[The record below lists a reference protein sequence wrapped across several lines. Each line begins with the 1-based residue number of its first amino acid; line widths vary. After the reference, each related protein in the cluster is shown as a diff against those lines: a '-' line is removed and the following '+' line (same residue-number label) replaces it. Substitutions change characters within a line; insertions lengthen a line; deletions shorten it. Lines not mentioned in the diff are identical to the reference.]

1 MAGAPDGKAMRYDG
15 LVREFLAFQGEIE
28 HHCAEIAAAAGLPE
42 DSPLRPRARR
52 ILDDLQEF
60 LRVQGELARRRLTDA
75 ELLVYR
81 EAQYV
86 MAALAD
92 DLFLH
97 EVDWAGRDDWRDD
110 ILEQRLFG
118 TRVAGEKIF
127 ENITGIAL
135 GRGRREQELAP
146 VYLLALSL
154 GFKGRHRTPDGPVAL
169 EQASLDLFQAIRGRR
184 PDLGPS
190 GASLVPSGYANVI
203 AGQGRRR
210 RWPAVSW
217 PMVIAGIAVVFC
229 LASTGIWFVV
239 TGDVAQAADAVIRAA
254 R

>member
-1 MAGAPDGKAMRYDG
+1 MLAAQDIKALRYEG
-15 LVREFLAFQGEIE
+15 LAREFLAFQAEIE
-28 HHCAEIAAAAGLPE
+28 QHRSEIAAASGLPE
-42 DSPLRPRARR
+42 DSPLHPRPARIR
-52 ILDDLQEF
+52 DDLQEF
-60 LRVQGELARRRLTDA
+60 LRVQAELARRRLTDA

-97 EVDWAGRDDWRDD
+97 EVEWAGRDDWRED
-110 ILEQRLFG
+110 ILEYRLFG

-127 ENITGIAL
+127 DNITGIAQ

-146 VYLLALSL
+146 VYLLALAL
-154 GFKGRHRTPDGPVAL
+154 GFKGKHRSSNGAAML
-169 EQASLDLFQAIRGRR
+169 EAASLDLFQAIRGRR

-190 GASLVPSGYANVI
+190 GQRLVNAGYANVI
-203 AGQGRRR
+203 AGQGKRR

-217 PMVIAGIAVVFC
+217 PTVIVAIVAVF
-229 LASTGIWFVV
+229 LAASTGIWFFV
-239 TGDVAQAADAVIRAA
+239 TADVASAADAVIRAA

>member
-1 MAGAPDGKAMRYDG
+1 MLAAHDIKALRYEG
-15 LVREFLAFQGEIE
+15 LAREFLAFQAEIE
-28 HHCAEIAAAAGLPE
+28 QHRAEIAAASGLPE
-42 DSPLRPRARR
+42 DSPLRPRPSR

-60 LRVQGELARRRLTDA
+60 LRVQAELARRRLTDA

-86 MAALAD
+86 MAGLAD

-97 EVDWAGRDDWRDD
+97 EIEWVGRDDWRED
-110 ILEQRLFG
+110 ILEYRLFG

-127 ENITGIAL
+127 ENIVSIAQ

-146 VYLLALSL
+146 VYLLALAL
-154 GFKGRHRTPDGPVAL
+154 GFKGKHRGSNGAASL
-169 EQASLDLFQAIRGRR
+169 EAASLDLFQAIRGRR
-184 PDLGPS
+184 PDLGPGGPKLV
-190 GASLVPSGYANVI
+190 GAGYANTI
-203 AGQGRRR
+203 AGQGVRR

-217 PMVIAGIAVVFC
+217 PTVIIGIVAAFC
-229 LASTGIWFVV
+229 LASTAIWFFV
-239 TGDVAQAADAVIRAA
+239 TGDVATAADAVFRAA